1 MSYSNR
7 RLIRKPHALLRLNE
21 EEMQEFEWLVQ
32 NEGGGAPAEIY
43 RSVLLEAIRA
53 RRHAAN
59 PMSASRVD
67 RNAFTGFAAA

>member
-32 NEGGGAPAEIY
+32 EEGGGAPAEIY
-43 RSVLLEAIRA
+43 RNALLELIRE

-59 PMSASRVD
+59 PMSAKRVD
-67 RNAFTGFAAA
+67 SNAFTRLAAA

>member
-21 EEMQEFEWLVQ
+21 QEMQEFEWLVE

-43 RSVLLEAIRA
+43 RNVLLEAIRT

-59 PMSASRVD
+59 PMSSSRVD
-67 RNAFTGFAAA
+67 TNAFRRLAAA